1 MFELYEVITNNHI
14 FRLGMYAVLKTGGK
28 QYKVQKDSKLLVEK
42 IEANVG
48 DEVLFNEV
56 LMIGDGEKINFG
68 SPKIEDAAV
77 LAEVIK
83 QTRGPKITI
92 IYKRRRKNSRRKQ
105 GHKQDLTL
113 LKVKDI
119 ATSGGSSIQP
129 KKSTVKKP
137 VKKEEVKKVTK
148 VEKKQ
153 TLKDAKEKAPQK
165 TKKNEEKLVKKE
177 VSKRNRNLHHV
188 NNEGNLSRLLPF
200 HHLHD
205 KAHVRGYGRFS
216 FFAFFPS
223 RANTLHLLPQC
234 VLLDFVAARNCKHN
248 NSLRNS

>member
-14 FRLGMYAVLKTGGK
+14 SRLGMYAVLKTGGK

-48 DEVLFNEV
+48 DEVLLNEV

-113 LKVKDI
+113 LKVTDI
-119 ATSGGSSIQP
+119 ATSGWTKIQP
-129 KKSTVKKP
+129 KKATTKKTVTKK
-137 VKKEEVKKVTK
+137 EVKKSIK
-148 VEKKQ
+148 AEKKQ
-153 TLKDAKEKAPQK
+153 VTKDIDKKPKAIA
-165 TKKNEEKLVKKE
+165 KKNEEKLVKKTKKSE
-177 VSKRNRNLHHV
+177 N
-188 NNEGNLSRLLPF
+188 
-200 HHLHD
+200 
-205 KAHVRGYGRFS
+205 
-216 FFAFFPS
+216 
-223 RANTLHLLPQC
+223 
-234 VLLDFVAARNCKHN
+234 
-248 NSLRNS
+248 

>member
-48 DEVLFNEV
+48 DEILLNEV
-56 LMIGDGEKINFG
+56 LMIGDGEKINLG

-165 TKKNEEKLVKKE
+165 TKKNEEKLVKKTKTQKSE
-177 VSKRNRNLHHV
+177 I
-188 NNEGNLSRLLPF
+188 
-200 HHLHD
+200 
-205 KAHVRGYGRFS
+205 
-216 FFAFFPS
+216 
-223 RANTLHLLPQC
+223 
-234 VLLDFVAARNCKHN
+234 
-248 NSLRNS
+248 